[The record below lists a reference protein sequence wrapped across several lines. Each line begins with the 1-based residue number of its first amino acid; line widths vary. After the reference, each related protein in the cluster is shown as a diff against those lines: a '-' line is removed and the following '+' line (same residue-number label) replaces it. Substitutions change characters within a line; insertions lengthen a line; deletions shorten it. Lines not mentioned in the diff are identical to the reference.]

1 MNRATRQRG
10 MIHVEGLSHPELESS
25 TTTKPPH
32 SQPTDRYGP
41 SGELP
46 SPTKELK
53 RTSFRFRNL
62 FAAMAIFKKGKS
74 IFIETDS
81 GYEHIV
87 HPSARSVDD
96 EIRIVFK
103 AKVIKNNHAGS
114 GITTERRR
122 IYESSY
128 LHVNLIPPLSPSARI
143 CPDWGA
149 SAFT

>member
-62 FAAMAIFKKGKS
+62 FAAMATILLLLWIVYMFRYDVMPVGRGETGVVQYIVRDRWTSEIEVVWQAPNGEVRRKS
-74 IFIETDS
+74 RYPFE
-81 GYEHIV
+81 
-87 HPSARSVDD
+87 
-96 EIRIVFK
+96 
-103 AKVIKNNHAGS
+103 
-114 GITTERRR
+114 
-122 IYESSY
+122 
-128 LHVNLIPPLSPSARI
+128 
-143 CPDWGA
+143 
-149 SAFT
+149 